1 MLQNRA
7 IEFMT
12 KEKDIKH
19 NHRFLDE
26 AGDTSFYGKGK
37 KSIVG
42 SNGVSNCFIVGMV
55 KFKQPLTVIRKEV
68 NDLQNKVANDPF
80 YDVIS
85 IRKKKQSLGYYF
97 HATDDIPEVRK
108 LFFDYIKGLD
118 CSFEGVVGR
127 KSIERYETNHKGK
140 EQYFYA
146 DLLSHLLK
154 NKLNK
159 EEKLVLQIA
168 ERGKSTKNH
177 NLELALEKAKERLA
191 QSTNIK
197 KFMSTDDFSPANFIS
212 RKDIQAN
219 VVFNVTQPIQEP
231 LLNVA
236 DYFCWAVQ
244 NVFEK
249 GETRFYNYLKEKIS
263 LVIDVYDTSK
273 YDNWKN
279 YYTPKNPLTAENKI
293 SPPLH

>member
-1 MLQNRA
+1 M
-7 IEFMT
+7 E
-12 KEKDIKH
+12 KHKDIKL

-26 AGDTSFYGKGK
+26 AGDTAFYAKGK
-37 KSIVG
+37 KAIVG
-42 SNGVSNCFIVGMV
+42 SNGVSNAFIIGMV
-55 KFKQPLTVIRKEV
+55 KFKQPLGELRNAVQA
-68 NDLQNKVANDPF
+68 LQSKVANDPF

-85 IRKKKQSLGYYF
+85 IRKKKESTGYYF
-97 HATDDIPEVRK
+97 HATDDIPELRK
-108 LFFDYIKGLD
+108 LFFDFIKGLD
-118 CSFEGVVGR
+118 CSFEAVVGR
-127 KSIERYETNHKGK
+127 KSVERYETKHKGK

-146 DLLSHLLK
+146 DLLSFLLK

-159 EEKLVLQIA
+159 EDRLVLHIA

-191 QSTNIK
+191 SSTNFK
-197 KFMSTDDFSPANFIS
+197 NFMNSDDPMEIDFIS
-212 RKDIQAN
+212 RKDILAN
-219 VVFNVTQPIQEP
+219 IVFNVTQPVQEP
-231 LLNVA
+231 LLNIA

-263 LVIDVYDTSK
+263 LVIDVYDTNK

-279 YYTPKNPLTAENKI
+279 YYGPRNPLTAENKI